1 MVAVQDGDTL
11 QAKFIS
17 SFLRAGRVLAI
28 SDDAKQISA
37 IAQKVKSS
45 HKSGKKFS
53 NMTVQLQ
60 AFVVT
65 VWSREPSAQ
74 LHLVLQLTMQ
84 DASQRACRIYARAGR
99 CWFCYLV
106 IWTGS
111 AFFFQPILVLL
122 TENNCGRHLR
132 TSTCI
137 LGRLLSAQGNQGFE
151 KGSQLQN

>member
-1 MVAVQDGDTL
+1 VQEGDTL

-74 LHLVLQLTMQ
+74 LHLVLQLTNNPRLTER
-84 DASQRACRIYARAGR
+84 RAYGNVTG
-99 CWFCYLV
+99 LPGV
-106 IWTGS
+106 IW
-111 AFFFQPILVLL
+111 LVELL
-122 TENNCGRHLR
+122 FLP
-132 TSTCI
+132 
-137 LGRLLSAQGNQGFE
+137 E
-151 KGSQLQN
+151 KSDHVPLHAVLWCESVRKFCRNRPYV